1 MPQILKN
8 GPVVEPT
15 IPANKMAMGQIGQVV
30 DSSIGGYGGVVLVRI
45 YEGLVAIVGNKVT
58 KPFSSTWTESCG
70 LPVRILKPHEV
81 VELSND

>member
-45 YEGLVAIVGNKVT
+45 
-58 KPFSSTWTESCG
+58 
-70 LPVRILKPHEV
+70 
-81 VELSND
+81 